1 MGGFVSVFDAIELS
15 FVTGDV
21 IVDINGSCVLG
32 HTHADVVQMFQ
43 LVPVNQYVNMTLCRG
58 YPLPDDNEDPVVDI
72 VTATPIINGP
82 PMTKGDVCVAS
93 QDLIT
98 GTVVLDQNGK
108 MGPMLVNGRLNGPS
122 MDTIEQRISLASSG
136 GSQPEL
142 VTIPLVKGPKGFGF
156 AIADSPT
163 GQKVK
168 MILDSQWCQGLQ
180 KGDVIKEICH
190 QNVQSLTHLQV
201 VEVLKQFPVGAE
213 VPLLILRGG
222 TYIIYSCRLCAF
234 LKSLFSVISKSCP
247 VLTEVAAYYIPEL
260 LHECVGCEHVARV
273 WGFFILIF
281 KCYYHMF
288 VCCLFQVS
296 GEY

>member
-1 MGGFVSVFDAIELS
+1 MGSFVSVFDAVELS

-58 YPLPDDNEDPVVDI
+58 YPLPDDNEDPVVDR

-82 PMTKGDVCVAS
+82 PVTKGDVCVTS
-93 QDLIT
+93 QDLMV

-122 MDTIEQRISLASSG
+122 MDTTEQRISLASSG

-142 VTIPLVKGPKGFGF
+142 VTIPLIKGPKGFGF

-201 VEVLKQFPVGAE
+201 VEVLKQFPAGAE

-222 TYIIYSCRLCAF
+222 TYCKFKLVIYGYMLFKSPF
-234 LKSLFSVISKSCP
+234 LV
-247 VLTEVAAYYIPEL
+247 
-260 LHECVGCEHVARV
+260 
-273 WGFFILIF
+273 
-281 KCYYHMF
+281 
-288 VCCLFQVS
+288 
-296 GEY
+296 

>member
-1 MGGFVSVFDAIELS
+1 MGGFISVFDAVELS

-82 PMTKGDVCVAS
+82 PVTKGDVCVTS
-93 QDLIT
+93 QDLIA

-122 MDTIEQRISLASSG
+122 MDTTEQRISLASSG

-201 VEVLKQFPVGAE
+201 VEVLKQFPIGAE

-222 TYIIYSCRLCAF
+222 TYVNLQLSYMVICF
-234 LKSLFSVISKSCP
+234 LKSLFSMIPKSCP
-247 VLTEVAAYYIPEL
+247 VSTAE
-260 LHECVGCEHVARV
+260 
-273 WGFFILIF
+273 
-281 KCYYHMF
+281 
-288 VCCLFQVS
+288 
-296 GEY
+296 

>member
-1 MGGFVSVFDAIELS
+1 MTSSEGCTAVSCSGALLSASALHGTGMGDFVFVSDTVQLP

-72 VTATPIINGP
+72 VTATPIVNGP
-82 PMTKGDVCVAS
+82 PVTKGDVCVTS
-93 QDLIT
+93 QDLIA

-122 MDTIEQRISLASSG
+122 MDSAEQRISLASSG

-222 TYIIYSCRLCAF
+222 TYLNIQLSYRVICFFTGLF
-234 LKSLFSVISKSCP
+234 LV
-247 VLTEVAAYYIPEL
+247 
-260 LHECVGCEHVARV
+260 
-273 WGFFILIF
+273 
-281 KCYYHMF
+281 
-288 VCCLFQVS
+288 
-296 GEY
+296 

>member
-1 MGGFVSVFDAIELS
+1 MGGSVFGFDVVELP
-15 FVTGDV
+15 FLTGDV
-21 IVDINGSCVLG
+21 IVDINGNCVLG

-82 PMTKGDVCVAS
+82 PGAKGDVCLTS
-93 QDLIT
+93 QDLMP

-108 MGPMLVNGRLNGPS
+108 TGPMLVNGRLNGPPV
-122 MDTIEQRISLASSG
+122 DTNEQRISVASSG
-136 GSQPEL
+136 SSQPEL

-222 TYIIYSCRLCAF
+222 IYIHLQLSYTVVCGYMLF
-234 LKSLFSVISKSCP
+234 LKSPFSVIFNTCP
-247 VLTEVAAYYIPEL
+247 TLEVN
-260 LHECVGCEHVARV
+260 
-273 WGFFILIF
+273 
-281 KCYYHMF
+281 
-288 VCCLFQVS
+288 
-296 GEY
+296 

>member
-1 MGGFVSVFDAIELS
+1 M
-15 FVTGDV
+15 
-21 IVDINGSCVLG
+21 DINGSCVLG

-43 LVPVNQYVNMTLCRG
+43 LIPVNQYVNMTLCRG

-72 VTATPIINGP
+72 VTATPVINGP
-82 PMTKGDVCVAS
+82 PAAKGDASVSS
-93 QDLIT
+93 QDLVA

-108 MGPMLVNGRLNGPS
+108 MLVNGRLNGPS
-122 MDTIEQRISLASSG
+122 VDSAEQRVSFASSG

-180 KGDVIKEICH
+180 KGDVIKEICR

-222 TYIIYSCRLCAF
+222 TDKFTVDMLVISF
-234 LKSLFSVISKSCP
+234 SKSLFSVMSKSCLVSTAKQQLIVSLSHC
-247 VLTEVAAYYIPEL
+247 VLS
-260 LHECVGCEHVARV
+260 
-273 WGFFILIF
+273 LI
-281 KCYYHMF
+281 YTPD
-288 VCCLFQVS
+288 CL
-296 GEY
+296 G

>member
-1 MGGFVSVFDAIELS
+1 MEGFASVFDTGELL

-21 IVDINGSCVLG
+21 IVDINESCVLG

-43 LVPVNQYVNMTLCRG
+43 LIPINQYVNMTLCRG

-72 VTATPIINGP
+72 VTAAPVINGP
-82 PMTKGDVCVAS
+82 PVAKGDASVSS
-93 QDLIT
+93 QDLVA

-108 MGPMLVNGRLNGPS
+108 VLVNGRLNGPS
-122 MDTIEQRISLASSG
+122 VDSAEQRVSFASSG

-190 QNVQSLTHLQV
+190 QNVQNLTHLQV

-213 VPLLILRGG
+213 VPLLVLRGG
-222 TYIIYSCRLCAF
+222 TDKIAVVALVINF
-234 LKSLFSVISKSCP
+234 LKSYFSVISKSCP
-247 VLTEVAAYYIPEL
+247 ALTAKQQLIISLSHYL
-260 LHECVGCEHVARV
+260 LSLIYTRGC
-273 WGFFILIF
+273 
-281 KCYYHMF
+281 
-288 VCCLFQVS
+288 
-296 GEY
+296 